1 MTRARLTLAPGVTG
15 PIKIPDMGFILRLGE
30 VKWADELAIRE
41 SVCVAALIHA
51 GKIRVSYEQKVLKPM
66 SNPPPPKPSVP
77 SVMLSRPQRVATPSS
92 SPATSQSTV
101 DVDKLAQA
109 VAAQIQVRPA
119 VAPDA
124 ELLAA
129 LIEKAVTQALSRVT
143 VATGTVQAA
152 ASASDEPVYIP
163 SGIVGGDTVE
173 IKTTA
178 GVSDATDLAD
188 AAKALK
194 AAGRPKRMRKQE
206 NGEDQ

>member
-30 VKWADELAIRE
+30 VKWADEPATRE

-66 SNPPPPKPSVP
+66 SNPPPKPSVP
-77 SVMLSRPQRVATPSS
+77 SVTLSRPQRVATPSP